1 MLVPGEAH
9 AGTMVLYS
17 CHTPSGRI
25 VGTSGWNFWAD
36 NAVPLPRTGNT
47 CATGRNG
54 TLALEVGRAS
64 GGHPDHERRIGW
76 TFYPA
81 ANTSI
86 GAFTAYVCG
95 VAYTHFAGADIR
107 WTAPVGALGGYS
119 AQLRDFGPYVGC
131 QGSAPWWEHQG
142 NGMSA
147 ANLSAPNVEF
157 SAYCYVWCDEGSA
170 RSASMDIASF
180 RAEIRDG
187 LAPAATAASGTM
199 TTTGIHTGKE
209 TVRFAAADVGVGL
222 FRAIAEAR
230 PRFDGPWLQ
239 MNETVLGP
247 SSCRPLGETS
257 YLYEFDSPQ
266 PCPGTL
272 SEISLTMDNDRL
284 PPGKHDMRVVVE
296 DAAGNRTVVYH
307 PKEYEVAAAPPAIVP
322 AGAPGSMALANG
334 TGASRVAQIRITVP
348 GTSRLPSSGPFR
360 LAGRLRDAESN
371 PISGATLSVQS
382 RPYLPKA
389 DVTAGEWVTV
399 GTAVTDAK
407 GVFRAR
413 LPAGPSRAIRV
424 TYQAYGNDSHPSA
437 IATAEVA
444 VPAQVSVTVKRS
456 RIRNGSSAIVR
467 GRVAGPLPSGGAL
480 VGLEARE
487 PGRWVPVATTRRWV
501 KTSPTGAFTLRYRF
515 RRTFTPTT
523 YRFRVVVSEDSDF
536 QYARGVSRSISVR
549 VRP

>member
-1 MLVPGEAH
+1 
-9 AGTMVLYS
+9 
-17 CHTPSGRI
+17 
-25 VGTSGWNFWAD
+25 
-36 NAVPLPRTGNT
+36 
-47 CATGRNG
+47 
-54 TLALEVGRAS
+54 
-64 GGHPDHERRIGW
+64 
-76 TFYPA
+76 
-81 ANTSI
+81 
-86 GAFTAYVCG
+86 
-95 VAYTHFAGADIR
+95 
-107 WTAPVGALGGYS
+107 
-119 AQLRDFGPYVGC
+119 
-131 QGSAPWWEHQG
+131 
-142 NGMSA
+142 MSA
-147 ANLSAPNVEF
+147 ANLSAPYVEF
-157 SAYCYVWCDEGSA
+157 TAYCYVRCDEGSA

-199 TTTGIHTGKE
+199 TTAGIHTGKE
-209 TVRFAAADVGVGL
+209 TARFAAADVGVGL

-230 PRFDGPWLQ
+230 PRFEGPWLQ
-239 MNETVLGP
+239 MKETVLGP

-257 YLYEFDSPQ
+257 YLYEFDTPQ

-284 PPGKHDMRVVVE
+284 PPGRHDVRVVVE

-307 PKEYEVAAAPPAIVP
+307 PKEYEVGASPPAIVP
-322 AGAPGSMALANG
+322 AGAPGANG

-348 GTSRLPSSGPFR
+348 GTSRVPSSGPFR

-371 PISGATLSVQS
+371 PIGGATLSVQS

-389 DVTAGEWVTV
+389 GIAAGEWVNV

-424 TYQAYGNDSHPSA
+424 TYQAYVNDPHPAA
-437 IATAEVA
+437 IATTEVS
-444 VPAQVSVTVKRS
+444 VPAQVSVNVKRS
-456 RIRNGSSAIVR
+456 RIRNGSSVVVR

-480 VGLEARE
+480 VALEARE

-501 KTSPTGAFTLRYRF
+501 KTSPAGAFTLRYRF